1 METKEEEIQ
10 DNPTL
15 METVKQLVT
24 SIDATDKLSIV
35 SENKLICDLL
45 ASETNLFNNII
56 IQGNLSTQDLSKLK
70 EGLEK
75 IDSKNV
81 ICEVTSKP

>member
-56 IQGNLSTQDLSKLK
+56 IQGNLST
-70 EGLEK
+70 
-75 IDSKNV
+75 
-81 ICEVTSKP
+81 

>member
-24 SIDATDKLSIV
+24 SIDATDKLSIA

-56 IQGNLSTQDLSKLK
+56 IQGNLST
-70 EGLEK
+70 
-75 IDSKNV
+75 
-81 ICEVTSKP
+81 

>member
-45 ASETNLFNNII
+45 ASET
-56 IQGNLSTQDLSKLK
+56 
-70 EGLEK
+70 
-75 IDSKNV
+75 
-81 ICEVTSKP
+81 TSEYKPQV

>member
-1 METKEEEIQ
+1 
-10 DNPTL
+10 

-56 IQGNLSTQDLSKLK
+56 IQGNLST
-70 EGLEK
+70 
-75 IDSKNV
+75 
-81 ICEVTSKP
+81 